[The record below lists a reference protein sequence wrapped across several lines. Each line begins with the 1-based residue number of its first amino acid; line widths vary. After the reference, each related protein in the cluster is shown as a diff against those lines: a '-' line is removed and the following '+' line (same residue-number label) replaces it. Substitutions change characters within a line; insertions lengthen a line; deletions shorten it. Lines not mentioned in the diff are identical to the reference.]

1 MLERRCEV
9 YNIETL
15 TQTQDPYHIY
25 LMKILSE
32 TIDTWLHIMLAS
44 ILIINNFQSLLA
56 T

>member
-15 TQTQDPYHIY
+15 TQLKPYYIY